1 MCGIAGIAALPGARP
16 ATLEQ
21 LREMCRTIAHRGPD
35 DEGFDIEGAVGLGV
49 RRLSVIDVRGGRQP
63 IFNEDRSVRL
73 VFNGEIYNFRELRR
87 RLEGSGHRFASATD
101 GEVIVHLWEDHGP
114 AFVQHLDGM
123 FAIALH
129 DVRRHRLVLVRDRLG
144 IKPLF
149 YAFTGGHLVFGS
161 EIKALLAS
169 GLVERRLDVDGLAQ
183 FLAWE
188 YVPAPG
194 TLLSGVSKL
203 DAANLLELD
212 LTTGRSSVSRWWD
225 VPVPDRGRGGG
236 DSPVTAGV
244 WEEAVDARIRD
255 SVRSQLVSD
264 VPLGAFLSGG
274 VDSSLVVAAM
284 GEARTFSIGFDDPS
298 YDEVPWSTRVARH
311 LGVDHTAEVLKAD
324 VLDLIPPLME
334 FLDDPIGDFSIF
346 PTYLVSRLARRD
358 VTVALSGDG
367 GDELFGGYETYVAQR
382 AASLWGRVPR
392 FFREGLVGRA
402 SGRIS
407 PRPAKKGLVNKAKR
421 FLEGAGRPEDLEHAR
436 WRLFLDEDERLRLF
450 TGEAL
455 AHVRTPVGEHIRRL
469 FREAGDRP
477 RVDRWLYVD
486 LRSYLVDNCLVKVDR
501 MSMAC
506 SLEARV
512 PLLDHEL
519 VELAFQVPAELK
531 VHRGRTKILL
541 KRVAA
546 RHVPS
551 ECVYRPKEGFS
562 IPLKHWLRDGL
573 RPLME
578 DLLSPARLGRG
589 GLFESGEIDRLKR
602 EHLEG
607 RANHSHLLW
616 SLMVFEMWRRRWSV

>member
-1 MCGIAGIAALPGARP
+1 MCGIAGIAALPGGRP
-16 ATLEQ
+16 ATLDQ
-21 LREMCRTIAHRGPD
+21 LREMCGTIAHRGPD
-35 DEGFDIEGAVGLGV
+35 DEGFDVEGGVGLGV

-73 VFNGEIYNFRELRR
+73 VFNGEIYNFRDLRR
-87 RLEGSGHRFASATD
+87 RLEAGGHRFASATD

-114 AFVQHLDGM
+114 RFVQHLDGM

-129 DVRRHRLVLVRDRLG
+129 DARRGRLLLARDRLG

-149 YAFTGGHLVFGS
+149 YAFLGRHLVFGS

-169 GLVERRLDVDGLAQ
+169 GLVERRLDVDALAQ

-188 YVPAPG
+188 YVPSPA
-194 TLLSGVSKL
+194 TLLAGVRKL

-212 LTTGRSSVSRWWD
+212 LATGRSSMSRWWD
-225 VPVPDRGRGGG
+225 VPVSGGTGGG
-236 DSPVTAGV
+236 GPATAEE
-244 WEEAVDARIRD
+244 WEEAVDARIRE
-255 SVRSQLVSD
+255 SVQSQLVSD

-311 LGVDHTAEVLKAD
+311 LGVDHKTEILKAD
-324 VLDLIPPLME
+324 IGDLVPRLME

-392 FFREGLVGRA
+392 FMRRGLVARA
-402 SGRIS
+402 AGRIP
-407 PRPAKKGLVNKAKR
+407 PRPAKKGLVNRVKR
-421 FLEGAGRPEDLEHAR
+421 FLEGAGMPEALEHAR
-436 WRLFLDEDERLRLF
+436 WRLFLDDDGRRRLLAPD
-450 TGEAL
+450 AL
-455 AHVRTPVGEHIRRL
+455 AQVRTPVGDHVRRL

-477 RVDRWLYVD
+477 AVDRWLYVD

-531 VHRGRTKILL
+531 VRGSRTKILL

-546 RHVPS
+546 RHVPP

-578 DLLSPARLGRG
+578 ELLSPDRLGRE
-589 GLFESGEIDRLKR
+589 GLFEAGEVDRLKR

>member
-1 MCGIAGIAALPGARP
+1 MCGIAGIAALPGASP
-16 ATLEQ
+16 ATHEQ
-21 LREMCRTIAHRGPD
+21 LSEMCRTIVHRGPD

-49 RRLSVIDVRGGRQP
+49 RRLSVIDVQGGRQP

-87 RLEGSGHRFASATD
+87 RLEAGGHRFASATD

-114 AFVQHLDGM
+114 EFVRHLDGM
-123 FAIALH
+123 FALALH
-129 DVRRHRLVLVRDRLG
+129 DARRGRLLLVRDRLG

-149 YAFTGGHLVFGS
+149 YALTGTHLVFGS

-194 TLLSGVSKL
+194 TLLDGVRKL
-203 DAANLLELD
+203 DAANLMELD
-212 LTTGRSSVSRWWD
+212 LATGRTFVSRWWD
-225 VPVPDRGRGGG
+225 VPAPVPGERGGV
-236 DSPVTAGV
+236 SPRTAGE
-244 WEEAVDARIRD
+244 WEDAVDARIRE

-298 YDEVPWSTRVARH
+298 YDEVAWSTRVARH
-311 LGVDHTAEVLKAD
+311 LGVDHSVEVLRAD
-324 VLDLIPPLME
+324 IGDLVPDLME
-334 FLDDPIGDFSIF
+334 FLDDPIGDVSIF

-358 VTVALSGDG
+358 VTVSLSGDG
-367 GDELFGGYETYVAQR
+367 GDEVFGGYETYVAQG
-382 AASLWGRVPR
+382 AAPLWGRLPGPL
-392 FFREGLVGRA
+392 REGLGWA
-402 SGRIS
+402 AGRIP
-407 PRPAKKGLVNKAKR
+407 PRPAKKGLVNKTKR
-421 FLEGAGRPEDLEHAR
+421 FLEGAGRSQDLEHAR
-436 WRLFLDEDERLRLF
+436 WRLFLDEDERRDLF
-450 TGEAL
+450 TPEAL
-455 AHVRTPVGEHIRRL
+455 AAVRTPVGQHIRRL
-469 FREAGDRP
+469 FDDAGDRP

-519 VELAFQVPAELK
+519 VELAFQIPPELK
-531 VHRGRTKILL
+531 VDRGRTKILL

-546 RHVPS
+546 RHVPA

-578 DLLSPARLGRG
+578 ELLSPARVGQG
-589 GLFESGEIDRLKR
+589 GLFEAEEIDRRKR

-616 SLMVFEMWRRRWSV
+616 CLMVFEMWRRRWSV